1 MILSL
6 ITSVL
11 GLLLCLI
18 HSPII
23 VVIGVFLYGAG
34 LDISYSCMYTLI
46 TEFFAENDRG
56 FFYNIISLSFAT
68 GILLNALVFYFIDN
82 WRIISITFFILPIVV
97 AILGFVFWV
106 EDTPIE
112 LVAYKKPEDILAAF

>member
-6 ITSVL
+6 IASVL

-18 HSPII
+18 HSST
-23 VVIGVFLYGAG
+23 VAVIGVFLYGAG
-34 LDISYSCMYTLI
+34 LDISYSCIFTLI

-56 FFYNIISLSFAT
+56 FFYNIITLSFSA
-68 GILLNALVFYFIDN
+68 GIFLNALAFYYIDN
-82 WRIISITFFILPIVV
+82 WKIIVISFFILPIIV
-97 AILGFVFWV
+97 AILGFIFWV

-112 LVAYKKPEDILAAF
+112 LVAYKKPE